1 MNKSL
6 KVYLILLFVLLI
18 GAVVLESNKPKVINW
33 EPTYS
38 INDKIPFGLYIFD
51 KELPSLLNPDTLYTI
66 NTTAYEYFDPLY
78 DFDTLVNKY
87 STSGTFLAINNLGN
101 FDDESLKELL
111 YFSSHG
117 NTVFLSM
124 NNVPKMLKDSLKF
137 EIEPNF
143 TAPDSTILTFTNQKW
158 RSEKY
163 NLSEGLGYNYFSKI
177 DTATTTVLGYQI
189 HTDSLVN
196 FINIPYKQGNF
207 IIHLQPSAFT
217 NFHLLKDKN
226 YEYAEKVLSYI
237 PKGNIFWYTKD
248 ISEGYISQ
256 NPLRFIFSQPALKA
270 AWYLFIGG
278 FVVFIIFNVK
288 RKQRIIPIITPLE
301 NTTVE
306 FTKTIGNLYF
316 QEGNHHTI
324 IDKKII
330 YLLDKIRREYL
341 LDTSVLDDKFIHK
354 LQLKTGASPDV
365 LQKLFYKVNQHR
377 KGNFVSVESDLIEIN
392 ALIEK
397 VFKTK

>member
-6 KVYLILLFVLLI
+6 KIYLIFLLVLLI
-18 GAVVLESNKPKVINW
+18 GVVALESNKPKVINW
-33 EPTYS
+33 NATYS
-38 INDKIPFGLYIFD
+38 INDKIPFGLYVFD
-51 KELPSLLNPDTLYTI
+51 KEMKSLLQPDTLTTI
-66 NTTAYEYFDPLY
+66 YVTPYEFFD
-78 DFDTLVNKY
+78 DFYNYDTLVNNY
-87 STSGTFLAINNLGN
+87 TTSGTFLAINQYGN

-124 NNVPKMLKDSLKF
+124 KDVPKMLKDSLKF
-137 EIEPNF
+137 EIQSNF
-143 TAPDSTILTFTNQKW
+143 TSPDSTLFSFTQQKLGT
-158 RSEKY
+158 EKY

-177 DTATTTVLGYQI
+177 DTATTAVLGYQ
-189 HTDSLVN
+189 TYKDSMAN
-196 FINIPYKQGNF
+196 FIKIPYKQGHF
-207 IIHLQPSAFT
+207 IIHLQPTAFT

-237 PKGNIFWYTKD
+237 PKGNVFWYIKD
-248 ISEGYISQ
+248 ISEGHISQ

-278 FVVFIIFNVK
+278 FLVFIIFNAK
-288 RKQRIIPIITPLE
+288 RKQRIIPIITPIE

-330 YLLDKIRREYL
+330 YLLDKIRRDYL
-341 LDTSVLDDKFIHK
+341 LDTTVLDEKFIQK
-354 LQLKTGASPDV
+354 LQQKTGKNSED
-365 LQKLFYKVNQHR
+365 LKKLFYKINQHR
-377 KGNFVSVESDLIEIN
+377 KGNYASVENDLVEIN
-392 ALIEK
+392 TLIEK
-397 VFKTK
+397 IFN